1 MLAKKNEQNRALTLM
16 ETKEDTDKF
25 NATATM
31 VYGTDDNFIT
41 SPDDMNATRFVKLR
55 IVC

>member
-1 MLAKKNEQNRALTLM
+1 MLAKKNEQNRALM

-41 SPDDMNATRFVKLR
+41 SPDDMNATRYVKLR
-55 IVC
+55 TVG